1 MNIIKDKDAIAF
13 TDNYDV
19 VLVGTSVYST
29 LGNGFQSKI
38 RYKYP
43 YVDEIN
49 SKTPFGDAR
58 KLGKRLTFEGYPII
72 SLLYICGYPR
82 KNFSNLD
89 YEALENCLLTATA
102 EFKGKRVMT
111 TVLGSTQFDGNG
123 DRDKILEIME
133 RCTVG
138 LDLDVYDYR
147 QLPRVDEINY
157 WKRKIFLIKNTERK
171 KYIKLTK
178 ARNDILRRLYLIK

>member
-13 TDNYDV
+13 TDDYDV
-19 VLVGTSVYST
+19 VLVGTSAYST

-38 RYKYP
+38 RFKYP
-43 YVDEIN
+43 EIDEIN
-49 SKTPFGDAR
+49 SKTPFGDFR
-58 KLGKRLTFEGYPII
+58 KLGKRLTVDGSPTI

-82 KNFSNLD
+82 RGVVSIN
-89 YEALENCLLTATA
+89 YEALERCLLTATA

-133 RCTVG
+133 RSTRG

-147 QLPRVDEINY
+147 QLARKEEVDY
-157 WKRKIFLIKNTERK
+157 WKRKIFLIKDIDRK
-171 KYIKLTK
+171 KYIKLVK
-178 ARNDILRRLYLIK
+178 GRNEILRRLYLK